1 MENMSEQN
9 IKGNNNTQTILNVTA
24 GGLSLNDVI
33 AYVKSNDFVSKQ
45 QVIEIVKDAIKDI
58 PDFKKVLPNN
68 RIFMPLVQQLS
79 YSTEEEIIKTK
90 YKNML
95 RSTMNLDKIEKVHPA
110 FSNILAQLSS
120 DEIKI
125 LDSLPL
131 RPLNNIPLL
140 NMRIKINKEKGV
152 GVLQVKYFSDIG
164 FGICQFPN
172 NICKYIENLE
182 RLKLIEI
189 PYGMYLTDE
198 SKYVH
203 LINNQ
208 YLDNVR
214 KKISYNKDTSI
225 EFDYDRMIFRLT
237 SFGIDF
243 INCCKD

>member
-1 MENMSEQN
+1 M
-9 IKGNNNTQTILNVTA
+9 K
-24 GGLSLNDVI
+24 
-33 AYVKSNDFVSKQ
+33 
-45 QVIEIVKDAIKDI
+45 
-58 PDFKKVLPNN
+58 
-68 RIFMPLVQQLS
+68 
-79 YSTEEEIIKTK
+79 
-90 YKNML
+90 
-95 RSTMNLDKIEKVHPA
+95 
-110 FSNILAQLSS
+110 
-120 DEIKI
+120 
-125 LDSLPL
+125 
-131 RPLNNIPLL
+131 
-140 NMRIKINKEKGV
+140 IKINKEKGV

-237 SFGIDF
+237 SFGINF